1 VSSSL
6 SSSPSSS
13 SSCVLINPIAQQ
25 HHHHQWMSSTTT
37 SPPSDDQ
44 QQISTAVVAVT
55 RLIDPDAVQN
65 FIEQNQK
72 SILYFTATWC
82 PPCKH
87 IKPIYE
93 QLSIQYNKIEED
105 DDDKEKKTKQKKKKI
120 HFGLIDVDENNASSA
135 HYRISAVP
143 TFILFHQ
150 NHEINR
156 LSGADSNQLNALLQ
170 NLEKL

>member
-1 VSSSL
+1 M
-6 SSSPSSS
+6 
-13 SSCVLINPIAQQ
+13 NPIVQQ
-25 HHHHQWMSSTTT
+25 HHHHHRWMSTTTTT
-37 SPPSDDQ
+37 SPPSSDDQ
-44 QQISTAVVAVT
+44 QQTSKAVVAVT

-93 QLSIQYNKIEED
+93 QLSIQYNKNED
-105 DDDKEKKTKQKKKKI
+105 DDDDDDTEKKTKKKKKKTI
-120 HFGLIDVDENNASSA
+120 HFGLIDVDENNESSA
-135 HYRISAVP
+135 EYKISAVP